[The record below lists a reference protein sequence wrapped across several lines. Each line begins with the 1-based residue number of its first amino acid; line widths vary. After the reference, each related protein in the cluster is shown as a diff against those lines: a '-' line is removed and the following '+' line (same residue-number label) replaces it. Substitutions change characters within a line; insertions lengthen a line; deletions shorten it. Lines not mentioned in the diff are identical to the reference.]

1 MKPFRESMQ
10 RRVATIAIGPSTVRG
25 QGSDGVV
32 QAARDFLE
40 TLNLTK
46 FATDRPDR
54 YRAALDRATLALQGQ
69 LPGPAASF
77 GLARKCLNIF
87 LRDAIYNYYLRGA
100 FELEIAE
107 PLLEVPLDSLVAK
120 NLHETS
126 PNDCPR
132 WTTIRGLSEADSD
145 LYQRVAS
152 RMAARQGM
160 MRVHLDLYLWRKPD
174 ESD

>member
-1 MKPFRESMQ
+1 MKPFIESMQ

-32 QAARDFLE
+32 SAARAFLE
-40 TLNLTK
+40 TLNLAK

-54 YRAALDRATLALQGQ
+54 YRAALDRATTALQAQ

-87 LRDAIYNYYLRGA
+87 LRDALYNHYLRAA
-100 FELEIAE
+100 FGLEVAE
-107 PLLEVPLDSLVAK
+107 PLLELPLDSFVAK

-152 RMAARQGM
+152 RVAARQGM
-160 MRVHLDLYLWRKPD
+160 MRVHLDLYLWRMTGNPD
-174 ESD
+174 